1 MKCSKSR
8 RFLGRSPRP
17 RRGSLR
23 RSPRPPSRKGLLA
36 FGNRRF
42 PPSAL
47 AISPTPM
54 CSLVY
59 PTFWTVT
66 PLIPCPQSRSAGDV
80 TGHTQD
86 LSPPKRKILVPSLP
100 IGSIHCIQ
108 LNRAYNEI
116 FLCLPC

>member
-59 PTFWTVT
+59 PAFYIVT
-66 PLIPCPQSRSAGDV
+66 SLIPCPQPRSTGDAS
-80 TGHTQD
+80 GHTQG
-86 LSPPKRKILVPSLP
+86 LSPPKRKILVTSLGL
-100 IGSIHCIQ
+100 IAVELSQ
-108 LNRAYNEI
+108 L
-116 FLCLPC
+116 PK